1 MHLPPSS
8 VVVVVCVSL
17 FSCAAAWQPHL
28 PRLVRPAARGFVRP
42 LQGLQA
48 LETPQTE
55 RRIVVQRCL
64 SALIGVLAAAPPP
77 TWAASPTVSW
87 PAADAGLPK
96 TALKVVA
103 PPPPVR
109 AAPSPDGRAQLARSE
124 VDLRG
129 ISFANLPRGE
139 AGVREGVRLLVA
151 SDPKIAASLLR
162 LAFHDAIALDTV
174 CVKNMCTA
182 YFVCIVLRICIVFS
196 ICVVLS
202 ICV

>member
-1 MHLPPSS
+1 
-8 VVVVVCVSL
+8 VCVSL

-28 PRLVRPAARGFVRP
+28 PRLVRPAARGFARP

-48 LETPQTE
+48 VETPQTE

-96 TALKVVA
+96 TALKAVP

-139 AGVREGVRLLVA
+139 AGVREGVRQLVA

-174 CVKNMCTA
+174 CVKNMCMA
-182 YFVCIVLRICIVFS
+182 YFICIVSS
-196 ICVVLS
+196 ICV
-202 ICV
+202 